1 MRTKLQL
8 EITPQPDD
16 FTCGPACLYAVYRF
30 YGEQVEL
37 LDLIAQVDRVEGGGT
52 LAVILANHALRRGFK
67 ATIYTY
73 NVQVF
78 DPTWFNGRHVDISE
92 RLRAQ
97 MAAKPERRKLQ
108 AASLAYL
115 DFLALGG
122 TLRQEELTPSLIRK
136 YLQQKIPVITG
147 LSAAYLYRS
156 MRERLSD
163 EEYDDIR
170 GEPQGHFVVLAGYDS
185 RAKEVRV
192 ADPLQDNPTFPGHV
206 YEVPVAR
213 LINAILLGIL
223 THDAD
228 VLILEPPEQE
238 EG

>member
-1 MRTKLQL
+1 MRTKIQL

-30 YGEQVEL
+30 YGDQVEL
-37 LDLIAQVDRVEGGGT
+37 LDLIAQVERVEGGGT
-52 LAVILANHALRRGFK
+52 LAVILANHALKRGYK

-78 DPTWFNGRHVDISE
+78 DPTWFNGQQVDISE
-92 RLRAQ
+92 RLSAQ
-97 MAAKPERRKLQ
+97 MAAKPDRSKLQ
-108 AASLAYL
+108 SASRAYL
-115 DFLALGG
+115 EFLSLGG
-122 TLRQEELTPSLIRK
+122 VLRQEELTPSLIRK
-136 YLQQKIPVITG
+136 YLQQKIPLLTG
-147 LSAAYLYRS
+147 LSAAYLYRCA
-156 MRERLSD
+156 RERLSD

-185 RAKEVRV
+185 RSKEVRV
-192 ADPLQDNPTFPGHV
+192 ADPLQDNPTYPGHI

-228 VLILEPPEQE
+228 LVVLEQPDEE